1 MALQHFKN
9 FYNNVG
15 YPISLARG
23 AYWIARTYKVIKNT
37 QKSEEWF
44 NEAAKYLHT
53 YYGQLAFLE
62 MNHGENFAL
71 QDQEKADKKFEKE
84 FNKNPLIKNIRL
96 LKELDKLNILKIF
109 LNT

>member
-53 YYGQLAFLE
+53 YYGQLAFVE

-71 QDQEKADKKFEKE
+71 QDQ
-84 FNKNPLIKNIRL
+84 KNV
-96 LKELDKLNILKIF
+96 D
-109 LNT
+109 